1 MSSSKN
7 LEFKKTAFLNKSNS
21 AFIEEMYLKFV
32 NNDPELPDSWR
43 KYFKEVGDEDDIIV
57 NEINGPSW
65 SPSKKVSINKKENFE
80 NQITEQNN
88 DDIIKSNTNSIK
100 AVAMIRSYR
109 QRGHL
114 IAKLDPLGLLK
125 SDYLEELHP
134 ESYGFKKE
142 DYQKK
147 IFLDNVT
154 NKQYSNIN
162 EILKFLKEKYC
173 GSLGYEYM
181 HISNP
186 TERKWFRDRV
196 EKADDFNFT
205 QNGKEAILNKL
216 IQAEG
221 FEKFLHTKYV
231 GTKRFGLDGGESLIP
246 ALEQV
251 IKIGGQSNVKEVK
264 IGMSHRGRLNVLA
277 NVLQKS
283 YKRIFNEFA
292 GEISS
297 KSKDDTGDVKYHLGA
312 SSNREFDGNSVH
324 VSLTDNPSHLE
335 AVNPVVLGQTRAK
348 QFFHKDKDRKKVIP
362 ILIHGDAAFAGQGV
376 VAECFAMSGLPGHNT
391 GGTIHII
398 VNNQIGFTTSPR
410 FARSSPYP
418 SDIAKMVEAPIIHVN
433 GDDPEAVVYAARIAT
448 DFRLKFNR
456 DVVIDLIC
464 YRRFGHNEG
473 DEPSFTQPLMYKK
486 IRSHPSTI
494 KVYGEKLV
502 SEGSIT
508 NDYLNNSIKKF
519 KDLLDDQFKNAKNYK
534 PKIEWFEGTWSR
546 YRPERGKDK
555 RGVTGSD
562 TKKLRNISD
571 KINTIPSE
579 INIHKT
585 IMKILDNRKLSVSN
599 GKGIDWSTAESLA
612 FGSLLEEGY
621 PVRLVG
627 QDSGRGTFSQRHS
640 VLRNQID
647 NSRYIPLNNIS
658 NKQKNFEIVDS
669 FLSEL
674 AVLGFEYGYSLVEPN
689 TLTIWEAQ
697 FGDFANGAQVVIDQ
711 FIASGERKWSRA
723 SGLVML
729 LPHGYEG
736 QGPEH
741 SSARLE
747 RFLQLCSNDN
757 MQVMNCTT
765 PANYFHAL
773 RRQMHRDFRKPLII
787 MTPKSLLRHKH
798 CVSNLDDFSKKNS
811 FHRVLWDHA
820 IDPKVKGFIK
830 LKKPKKIE
838 KVILCSGKVYFD
850 LLEAREKL
858 EKNKDVK
865 SYILD
870 LRNNPGGLLSQA
882 IKISDFF
889 LDNGE
894 IVSTKS
900 RKPSENRK
908 WFAKKGDL
916 TNGKV
921 LIVLIN
927 YGSASASEI
936 VAGALKDHKR
946 AILLGENSYGKGSVQ
961 SIIPLK
967 NDGAIRLTVAK
978 YYLPSGKSISE
989 VGVSPDIEID
999 EGNDDFRIKTE
1010 TDNQLKYAIK
1020 LLKG

>member
-1 MSSSKN
+1 MSSPKN
-7 LEFKKTAFLNKSNS
+7 LEYKKTSFLNKANS
-21 AFIEEMYLKFV
+21 AFIEEMYVKFI
-32 NNDPELPDSWR
+32 NKDPSLSESWIE
-43 KYFKEVGDEDDIIV
+43 YFSGVDEDMKILVD
-57 NEINGPSW
+57 EINGPSW
-65 SPSKKVSINKKENFE
+65 KPFSKKINIEDVEKTAKENEKNKDNSSKF
-80 NQITEQNN
+80 NFQVIAN
-88 DDIIKSNTNSIK
+88 SNKNSIS
-100 AVAMIRSYR
+100 AVALIRAYR
-109 QRGHL
+109 LRGHL
-114 IAKLDPLGLLK
+114 LSKLDPLELMK
-125 SDYLEELHP
+125 SEYLDELHP
-134 ESYGFKKE
+134 EYYGFKKE
-142 DYQKK
+142 DYDKE
-147 IFLDNVT
+147 IFLNGII
-154 NKQYSNIN
+154 NKKSANIR
-162 EILKFLKEKYC
+162 EILKFLKKTYC
-173 GSLGYEYM
+173 GPIGYEYM

-186 TERKWFRDRV
+186 TERMWFRDRV
-196 EKADDFNFT
+196 EKDENALKFT
-205 QNGKEAILNKL
+205 KNGKQAILNKL

-221 FEKFLHTKYV
+221 FEKFLNTKYV

-246 ALEQV
+246 ALEQI
-251 IKIGGQSNVKEVK
+251 IKIGGQSKIKEVK

-292 GEISS
+292 GEMDGSE
-297 KSKDDTGDVKYHLGA
+297 DGAGDVKYHLGA
-312 SSNREFDGNSVH
+312 SSDREFDGNSVH

-348 QFFHKDKDRKKVIP
+348 QFFHKDKERKKVIP

-418 SDIAKMVEAPIIHVN
+418 SDISKMVEAPIIHVN

-486 IRSHPSTI
+486 IRSHPSPI
-494 KVYGEKLV
+494 KVYGEKLIN
-502 SEGSIT
+502 EGSIT
-508 NDYLNNSIKKF
+508 KSFLDNSIKQF
-519 KDLLDDQFKNAKNYK
+519 KDLLDEQFKTAKDYK

-546 YRPERGKDK
+546 YKPERGKDK
-555 RGVTGSD
+555 RGVTGAD
-562 TKKLRNISD
+562 IKILMNISN
-571 KINTIPSE
+571 KINLIPKDV
-579 INIHKT
+579 NIHKT
-585 IMKILDNRKLSVSN
+585 ISKILENRRICIE
-599 GKGIDWSTAESLA
+599 KGENIDWSSAEALA

-640 VLRNQID
+640 VLRNQLD

-658 NKQKNFEIVDS
+658 NNQKKFEVVDS

-689 TLTIWEAQ
+689 TLTLWEAQ

-757 MQVMNCTT
+757 LQVMNCTT

-787 MTPKSLLRHKH
+787 MTPKSLLRHKY
-798 CVSNLDDFSKKNS
+798 CVSSLKDFSKKNS

-820 IDPKVKGFIK
+820 VDPQVSGFIK
-830 LKKPKKIE
+830 LKKSKKIR
-838 KVILCSGKVYFD
+838 KVILCSGKIYFD
-850 LLEAREKL
+850 LLEARENKKVDDVIFFRIEQL
-858 EKNKDVK
+858 YPFPAKSLVQELKPYAKNAEFYWCQEEPKNMGAWFSVRDYIQWTLDSIK
-865 SYILD
+865 ANNNKISYIG
-870 LRNNPGGLLSQA
+870 R
-882 IKISDFF
+882 
-889 LDNGE
+889 
-894 IVSTKS
+894 
-900 RKPSENRK
+900 
-908 WFAKKGDL
+908 
-916 TNGKV
+916 
-921 LIVLIN
+921 
-927 YGSASASEI
+927 
-936 VAGALKDHKR
+936 
-946 AILLGENSYGKGSVQ
+946 
-961 SIIPLK
+961 
-967 NDGAIRLTVAK
+967 
-978 YYLPSGKSISE
+978 
-989 VGVSPDIEID
+989 SPDASPATGYVKRHISQQKEIIEKVF
-999 EGNDDFRIKTE
+999 E
-1010 TDNQLKYAIK
+1010 
-1020 LLKG
+1020 